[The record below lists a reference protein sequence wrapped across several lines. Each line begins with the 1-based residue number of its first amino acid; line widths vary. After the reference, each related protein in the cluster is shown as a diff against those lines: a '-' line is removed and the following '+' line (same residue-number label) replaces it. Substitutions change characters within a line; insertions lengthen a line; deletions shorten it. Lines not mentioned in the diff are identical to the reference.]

1 MQNPLQPGELTQI
14 GEIITYILT
23 FIGGWI
29 MRIIQSKN
37 PNKVRNEKNR

>member
-1 MQNPLQPGELTQI
+1 MREPLQPNELTQI

-29 MRIIQSKN
+29 MRIIQSRN
-37 PNKVRNEKNR
+37 PNKIKNER

>member
-1 MQNPLQPGELTQI
+1 MNEPLQPGELTQI

-23 FIGGWI
+23 FIGGWL

-37 PNKVRNEKNR
+37 PNKNANKH